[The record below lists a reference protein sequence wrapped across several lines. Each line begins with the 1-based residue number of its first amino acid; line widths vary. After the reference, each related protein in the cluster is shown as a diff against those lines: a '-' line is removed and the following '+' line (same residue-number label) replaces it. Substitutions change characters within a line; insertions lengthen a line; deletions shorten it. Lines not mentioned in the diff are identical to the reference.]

1 MARYGNLVLS
11 LALASLHSIDAF
23 TPPKH
28 IMMRTQTFAFNNDMN
43 ESYYANS
50 MIGHTSDAAINIDDA
65 IKRQVNKFTKQAH
78 YQFGDLSKEII
89 HRIKTRDYSRE
100 IEVIGEVIRLLEQA
114 QDSLIDKDKKD
125 FVRRELE
132 EWDRRLMESEF
143 DPKKQLNDFDTRFT
157 SSFERNDFLHD
168 EFSPSP
174 VMNEEMHVSSPNEK
188 QYMPIIDRAEMSKP
202 SSKEVQNYEVTD
214 DYYSPDY
221 YSPDYYSSHF
231 ENPEYI
237 PHDTASKI
245 QEDIDSKRIQAR
257 RDTRQYK
264 QNQYAPLNANS
275 STRDAIKQ
283 HQNRLYK
290 ETNKAPRTTTSK
302 ETWSVKGA
310 TYDNPSVNAAVNKV
324 TPIQPSEKHESY
336 VRPQTLGRAN
346 RSAPKTQYAPLNPNS
361 TTREAVKQHQNRL
374 YKELNRSSPRTHSTE
389 TYSVK
394 GASYDNPRVQ
404 SFLQAQVTPPN
415 QETGKFSNDDMDM
428 SDFQKKND
436 NNAKPLKMSERSTV
450 QTFSV
455 PNNSQTA
462 SEMNASHIVAAAP
475 TKVPNT
481 PTKKTSLL
489 ERETRS
495 TYDMN
500 MEKYTAGVPAA
511 PTKVPNTPTMK
522 SSLLERETRNTYD
535 MNMEKYTAGVPAA
548 PTNVPKTPTQ
558 TAPLLDRETKSTYE
572 EGWDKY
578 TPKIAAASTKVPNT
592 PVQTSSLLSKESY
605 DTYDMNMDQYSP
617 RVAVRPRPPRVSDTY
632 LHSDDPNSVQFSSR
646 GTSQQR
652 IFSTRRAE
660 TDRNESK
667 NGWSNM
673 NGQGYLRNRT

>member
-1 MARYGNLVLS
+1 MARYGNLALS
-11 LALASLHSIDAF
+11 LALGLGSLHSIDAF

-28 IMMRTQTFAFNNDMN
+28 IMMNTQTFAFNHDMS
-43 ESYYANS
+43 ESHYPNS
-50 MIGHTSDAAINIDDA
+50 MHASDAAVNIDDA

-89 HRIKTRDYSRE
+89 HRIKTRDYSQE

-114 QDSLIDKDKKD
+114 QDNLIDKDKKD

-157 SSFERNDFLHD
+157 SSFEINDFLHD
-168 EFSPSP
+168 EYSPSP
-174 VMNEEMHVSSPNEK
+174 VINEEMHVSSPPEIV
-188 QYMPIIDRAEMSKP
+188 PIIDRAEMSKP
-202 SSKEVQNYEVTD
+202 SSKGVQQSEGTH
-214 DYYSPDY
+214 DYYSH
-221 YSPDYYSSHF
+221 DYYSSHF
-231 ENPEYI
+231 ETPDFGS
-237 PHDTASKI
+237 HDTTSKM
-245 QEDIDSKRIQAR
+245 QEEIDSKRLQAR
-257 RDTRQYK
+257 RNTRQYK
-264 QNQYAPLNANS
+264 ENQYAPLNANS
-275 STRDAIKQ
+275 STRNAIKQ

-290 ETNKAPRTTTSK
+290 ETNRTPRTTAGK
-302 ETWSVKGA
+302 EIWSVKGA

-324 TPIQPSEKHESY
+324 TPVQPSNNQVSETG
-336 VRPQTLGRAN
+336 PQRLGRTN
-346 RSAPKTQYAPLNPNS
+346 RSAPKAQYAPLNPNS

-374 YKELNRSSPRTHSTE
+374 YKESNRSSPKPHSAE

-394 GASYDNPRVQ
+394 GATYDNPSVP
-404 SFLQAQVTPPN
+404 SFLQAQGTPPN
-415 QETGKFSNDDMDM
+415 EETVDFSDNDMAK
-428 SDFQKKND
+428 SDFLQKNE

-462 SEMNASHIVAAAP
+462 PEMNASHIVAAAP

-489 ERETRS
+489 ERETRN

-500 MEKYTAGVPAA
+500 MEKYTVGVPAA
-511 PTKVPNTPTMK
+511 PTNVPNTPTMK

-535 MNMEKYTAGVPAA
+535 MNMEEYTAGVPAA

-558 TAPLLDRETKSTYE
+558 TAPLLGRETKSTYE

-578 TPKIAAASTKVPNT
+578 TPKVAAAPTKVPNT
-592 PVQTSSLLSKESY
+592 SVQTSSLLSKE
-605 DTYDMNMDQYSP
+605 DTYDTNMDQYSP
-617 RVAVRPRPPRVSDTY
+617 RVAIRPRPPRVSDTY
-632 LHSDDPNSVQFSSR
+632 LRSDDPNSVQFSSR
-646 GTSQQR
+646 GTAQQR

-660 TDRNESK
+660 TDRNEST
-667 NGWSNM
+667 NGWSNL
-673 NGQGYLRNRT
+673 NGQGYLRSRT